1 MGWNIVRRNLVRVQ
15 VTSEADVEFDY
26 GATAAGDDVVRY
38 SKTGAPKEH
47 GGFECL
53 STENAGTIVY
63 TFQVAD
69 PDGGALEN
77 LDRNDFNHR
86 TSTQDDWYKVI
97 GHRLHRILARW

>member
-1 MGWNIVRRNLVRVQ
+1 MWSLIMELPLQGMMLCVTVKQELLKNMEVLNAYLLRVSYMKPTHSYRFWFGQ
-15 VTSEADVEFDY
+15 LD
-26 GATAAGDDVVRY
+26 
-38 SKTGAPKEH
+38 
-47 GGFECL
+47 
-53 STENAGTIVY
+53 AGTIVY